1 MLLKKSIFYIISIT
15 IGHDIFQI
23 KNESSFE
30 DTDTRTDILDID
42 IVKEELNISTDNQTD
57 VIEDFTKE
65 QDNLILDISQVTSET
80 TITVSKEIYQD
91 FDDVSFKL
99 KDILNLIMNS
109 STVYLNL
116 LLMKGFML
124 FCWRE

>member
-1 MLLKKSIFYIISIT
+1 MKKSIFYIISIT

-57 VIEDFTKE
+57 VIEDFNKE
-65 QDNLILDISQVTSET
+65 QDNLNLDISQVTSEIT
-80 TITVSKEIYQD
+80 STVSQFKD
-91 FDDVSFKL
+91 FNNVSFKL

-116 LLMKGFML
+116 LL
-124 FCWRE
+124 

>member
-1 MLLKKSIFYIISIT
+1 MLLKKSIFYIISTT

-57 VIEDFTKE
+57 VIEDFNKE
-65 QDNLILDISQVTSET
+65 QDNLNLDISQVTSET
-80 TITVSKEIYQD
+80 TITISKKIYLD

-99 KDILNLIMNS
+99 KDFLNLITNR
-109 STVYLNL
+109 STLTCY
-116 LLMKGFML
+116 F
-124 FCWRE
+124 

>member
-1 MLLKKSIFYIISIT
+1 MP
-15 IGHDIFQI
+15 
-23 KNESSFE
+23 
-30 DTDTRTDILDID
+30 
-42 IVKEELNISTDNQTD
+42 
-57 VIEDFTKE
+57 EDFNKE
-65 QDNLILDISQVTSET
+65 QDNLNLDISQVTSET